1 MLSFT
6 RRALGA
12 SSLALAAGCATGTT
26 GGGGASSNSAAIG
39 AYGLDLTAG
48 DASVQPGDDFFRYCN
63 GRWLDTTE
71 IPSDRTSWG
80 TFAILDDKSERD
92 QRVIIEE
99 TAMVG
104 GVPGSLQQKIAD
116 TYNAYLN
123 TDAINARGIAVLQ
136 EDLAT
141 IAAIRTHED
150 VMRVVAGAD
159 FPTNSPIVAFASLDA
174 RNPDRYVVT
183 ITHAGLGLPER
194 EYYRRADSA
203 EQRTAYVAY
212 IERILTLG
220 GQANGAA
227 KARSI
232 MALETQIA
240 ELHWPIADRRQ
251 RERVYNLKSR
261 AELRAIAPNFPWDAA
276 LDAGDMGQAQE
287 VVVRELSAMAPLAQL
302 FLATPVET
310 WKDYLTFN
318 LISGSSDVLPREID
332 DANFDFY
339 GKTLNGQPEQRER
352 WKRAVDQVNNA
363 MGEAVGQLYV
373 ARHFPPEAKAQML
386 DLVENLRRAYAQR
399 IDQSPWMTAATKVV
413 AQEKLAAFVPR
424 IGYPDIW
431 RDYSGMDVRAGDAYG
446 NAKRANKFNGDWA
459 TARLWRP
466 VDRREWN
473 MTPQTVNAQYNS
485 VMNVITFPAAI
496 LQPPFFDPHADAAV
510 NYGAIGG
517 VIGHEMG
524 HGFDDQGA
532 KSDARGVLRDWW
544 SPQDVAAFQQV
555 TNALAAQYDGF
566 EALPGLHVN
575 GRLTLGENVGDNGGL
590 QVALR
595 AYELSLNGR
604 QAPVRDNL
612 TGTQR
617 FFLGWAQAWRSKYRD
632 EALRN
637 LVLTNPHS
645 PPNFRVNGVVR
656 NMAAWYEAF
665 GVTQENALYLPPD
678 QRVTIW

>member
-136 EDLAT
+136 DDLAT

-302 FLATPVET
+302 FLATPVDT

-473 MTPQTVNAQYNS
+473 MTPQTVNASYNS

-496 LQPPFFDPHADAAV
+496 LQPPFFDPHADPAV

-595 AYELSLNGR
+595 AYELSLNGH

-645 PPNFRVNGVVR
+645 PPNFRVNGVIR